1 MRTRFFIF
9 LFSSLFVFS
18 CSRDLETHDVKPISS
33 KEIDRLS
40 FGSIEEFR
48 NAMITSSHG
57 DTKSSTIRQPRVNL
71 FTKTNQIEIEND
83 PVLCHDLKG
92 YTATKAAEDVSVYE
106 AAGYEELIPDETLA
120 GFLNARAEVE
130 IANTVY
136 KISPQGTYFFDKE
149 LEDDFYENYSTFEEE
164 EGVLI
169 DTLTVKLLDG
179 IYRYNTFRIDD
190 HTTYYSEDYYEE
202 EDEEI
207 DYCEVETKAPTIVSS
222 LQNLNYSKF
231 PRYCSDAQTQLGKI
245 FQSIFGRNKSF
256 DYNFTNKQRFT
267 SKFYYYDYLFWSSIG
282 ICTKTQKKSFLVW
295 KEATADEIYIGW
307 SDIITKTKLK
317 GNILEYPS
325 KAKTV
330 TIKKT
335 EYNNTLKKNEEVL
348 YIFGLSVSQS
358 DIDKAIGLGVKSLLS
373 VIKSKTGTDASSAD
387 KICVAGPQYYYTV
400 YPSDGDR
407 ELNVKKLDKVFY
419 REFSLGVTFDALNL
433 PSDWKAW
440 AMSILKTTY
449 ELPNT
454 ELYQGEARTAVRFN
468 GQTGALSIY
477 KKP

>member
-179 IYRYNTFRIDD
+179 IYRYNTF
-190 HTTYYSEDYYEE
+190 
-202 EDEEI
+202 
-207 DYCEVETKAPTIVSS
+207 V
-222 LQNLNYSKF
+222 
-231 PRYCSDAQTQLGKI
+231 
-245 FQSIFGRNKSF
+245 
-256 DYNFTNKQRFT
+256 
-267 SKFYYYDYLFWSSIG
+267 
-282 ICTKTQKKSFLVW
+282 
-295 KEATADEIYIGW
+295 
-307 SDIITKTKLK
+307 
-317 GNILEYPS
+317 
-325 KAKTV
+325 
-330 TIKKT
+330 
-335 EYNNTLKKNEEVL
+335 
-348 YIFGLSVSQS
+348 
-358 DIDKAIGLGVKSLLS
+358 
-373 VIKSKTGTDASSAD
+373 
-387 KICVAGPQYYYTV
+387 
-400 YPSDGDR
+400 
-407 ELNVKKLDKVFY
+407 
-419 REFSLGVTFDALNL
+419 
-433 PSDWKAW
+433 
-440 AMSILKTTY
+440 
-449 ELPNT
+449 
-454 ELYQGEARTAVRFN
+454 
-468 GQTGALSIY
+468 
-477 KKP
+477 